1 MEDPAE
7 GRPRGRWR
15 RRALIGACLGAAGAV
30 LVAVPALGAFP
41 YPAGSGPDYADFRLG
56 AAEDPAA
63 DLGGNETWMYAATPE
78 ASPPPDPLGIE
89 NGYVRGARLADAAD
103 APVTAW
109 EYTTG
114 RPDVVIAVHDSGIQW
129 NELGPM
135 RDLRLKTHLNAGELP
150 APQADRSAS
159 LLDGGSCA
167 SFTAGVDDANGD
179 GIFNLADYAC
189 DSRVTVTD
197 PRRVG
202 PPDFLTPQDLLLA
215 FSDADDDDSNG
226 FADDIVGWDFMD
238 DDNDPFDDV
247 QYGHGTGEAQDS
259 AAEAANGEDGIGTCP
274 NCMAMHIRVGDS
286 FIADV
291 NRFARGVIYSTD
303 NGAMVVQEALGT
315 LNNTRFARQAVDY
328 AYGHG
333 VTVIASAADEAAQH
347 NNWPSSLPHVILV
360 NSVTRYDEAI
370 TPASRSYLQFN
381 GCTNFN
387 AKITLA
393 IPSVS
398 CSSDATGRGS
408 GMAGLVYSAALN
420 AIDRGLL
427 EPHPDCERA
436 VDVDG
441 EPGLDPCPIS
451 ANEVRQLMASGT
463 VDGQLSADDVDFS
476 GPGPEPSCEST
487 GQQNSCTHPF
497 LSDPGTS
504 GRAPG
509 APPGASRSYPARGG
523 HDQYYGYGRVNMN
536 RAVKTTVA
544 GDVPPEA
551 EITSPDWYS
560 FVDPDQGTLDIRGEV
575 DSRGGP
581 YICRLLVA
589 PGSYPNNAEVDD
601 GGDFK
606 PVEGGHHCNGDE
618 RSGSFGGLLGS
629 VDLEDLKSRFPPNAG
644 DFDGREPGIGTSQLS
659 TSGRPNIDP
668 YGFVVKVVVTS
679 EDGGTPMTGEDQ
691 RNLRL
696 HRDADLLEGF
706 PRDLGGDGASSPLFV
721 DVDGDNRNE
730 LLLGGSDGF
739 VHAYRRDGSEVSGW
753 PVRGDRPPLHLGGRA
768 FETGEVSDG
777 LGGAILASV
786 AAADM
791 DRDGAPEVAAADLEG
806 KVYVWNASG
815 ERLFTR
821 ESEIAYSGKPLQ
833 AFRNV
838 RNGQRNRT
846 QHGFIGSP
854 VLADLDRNDG
864 GRLEIVAAA
873 MDRHVYAWS
882 HDGSAVPGF
891 PALLVDLSKVSSID
905 PQTHAVDF
913 DESKLEDADDEQQGA
928 IIDTPAV
935 GDIGGDDAKPEIVVG
950 TNEEYEPNSHEGPQN
965 VSNFQNIVIQ
975 FAEAA
980 LGEANT
986 RLYALSAQGDPDG
999 NPMSAPPTMPGEWP
1013 LKLAQSGSSTLPIVG
1028 EGVTGNPI
1036 IGVLDCPSGGEGPK
1050 IGALAHAGPAFVFNP
1065 DATSCYGEES
1075 GRPIPLQSD
1084 GQSGSEQTDTP
1095 VINAF
1100 GHPAIGPL
1108 DDPEAPVF
1116 MTPALGATRALDIAL
1131 PEYQGGQ
1138 DFLGAW
1144 DASSGDFRPGFP
1156 ARTND
1161 LQFLTGPSIGDLNGE
1176 EGEELVSGSASMDLQ
1191 GYDADG
1197 APISDAWPKLTSDW
1211 MVANPAIGSW
1221 GQLETSDDARKVVFA
1236 ITRAGFMLAYG
1247 SEGPAC
1253 SPSSWPRF
1261 HHDNASSGDA
1271 RRDAVSPGRPFNAS
1285 MSGGTL
1291 AFDAPGDD
1299 LLCGTADAYELVH
1312 SDSPITGSNFA
1323 SAEPLGGAPE
1333 PAEAGS
1339 RQTISLPAGA
1349 KRYVALR
1356 ARDEEGEDGGTNVGR
1371 PLVVDRQ
1378 AAGGGP
1384 DYQVPGERCSRPGR
1398 GVRGRRVGPV
1408 RLGQSRATVRRLRG
1422 ARRARRRMDRICL
1435 TDRRAIRVG
1444 YRRGRAALILSS
1456 SRRHRAFGLRPGSRA
1471 RKLRGRARRVRIG
1484 PNTWYLRR
1492 GRRTTLVFKVRR
1504 GRVREVGIAGP
1515 RASRSRRG
1523 ARRFLRSF

>member
-1 MEDPAE
+1 V
-7 GRPRGRWR
+7 R
-15 RRALIGACLGAAGAV
+15 RLLAAVGLSLALASAGAGAAYA
-30 LVAVPALGAFP
+30 AFP
-41 YPAGSGPDYADFRLG
+41 YGVQSPDGHYSLPDSSPR
-56 AAEDPAA
+56 PN
-63 DLGGNETWMYAATPE
+63 DLQGKLEWMYAASIG
-78 ASPPPDPLGIE
+78 ADNAAFAGDPRELNGI
-89 NGYVRGARLADAAD
+89 RGAHVVDHQL
-103 APVTAW
+103 PPETAF
-109 EYTTG
+109 ETTTG
-114 RPDVVIAVHDSGIQW
+114 RADVTIAVLDSGIKW
-129 NELGPM
+129 NDAGAME
-135 RDLRLKTHLNAGELP
+135 DLRRKTRLNAAELP
-150 APQADRSAS
+150 TPAQDRPTPSE
-159 LLDGGSCA
+159 GGGTCPMA
-167 SFTAGVDDANGD
+167 AAGTDDANGD
-179 GIFNLADYAC
+179 GVFNVMDYAC
-189 DSRVTVTD
+189 DSRVPLDSSGTGG
-197 PRRVG
+197 VG
-202 PPDFLTPQDLLLA
+202 PPTVLDPQDVLIA
-215 FSDADDDDSNG
+215 FSNGDDADVNG
-226 FADDIVGWDFMD
+226 FVDDIVGWDFLD
-238 DDNDPFDDV
+238 DDNDPYDDV
-247 QYGHGTGEAQDS
+247 QYGHGTGEARDS
-259 AAEAANGEDGIGTCP
+259 SGEADNGGDLGTCP
-274 NCMAMHIRVGDS
+274 NCMAIHMRVGDS
-286 FIADV
+286 FIADA
-291 NRFARGVIYSTD
+291 NRFAQAVIYAAD
-303 NGAMVVQEALGT
+303 NDVEVVQEALGT
-315 LNNTRFARQAVDY
+315 LNNSTLATQAVEY
-328 AYGHG
+328 AYDHG
-333 VTVIASAADEAAQH
+333 VAVIASAADEAAQH
-347 NNWPSSLPHVILV
+347 NNWPSSNPHVILV
-360 NSVTRYDEAI
+360 NSVTKYATQDPPDGSPPG
-370 TPASRSYLQFN
+370 TPGAPLGSPSYLSFN

-408 GMAGLVYSAALN
+408 GMAGLIYSAALN
-420 AIDRGLL
+420 ARENGDL
-427 EPHPDCERA
+427 ENHPTCTRT
-436 VDVDG
+436 DG
-441 EPGLDPCPIS
+441 TPCVIS